1 MYLISHQLSAGRQN
15 RKERKKPVVGVI
27 CVVCVIRGQASC
39 FSSVFIGV
47 HLWTV
52 VFIDVL

>member
-52 VFIDVL
+52 VFIDVF